1 MTNAKRDGND
11 KPAILAVLNTDG
23 TTVVPVEINPTTHG
37 LSVDNASTGTDQGPE
52 RALRDENFV
61 PTMLALSDADGVTPV
76 ALYVDSNGK
85 LLIDET

>member
-1 MTNAKRDGND
+1 MTNATRDENNR
-11 KPAILAVLNTDG
+11 PAILAVLNTDG
-23 TTVVPVEINPTTHG
+23 ITVTPVEINPTTHA
-37 LSVDNASTGTDQGPE
+37 LSVDNNTTGTDQGPQ

-61 PTMLALSDADGVTPV
+61 TTMLAVSDVDGVTPV

>member
-1 MTNAKRDGND
+1 MTNAKRDDNN

-23 TTVVPVEINPTTHG
+23 TTVAPVEINPTTHG
-37 LSVDNASTGTDQGPE
+37 LSVDNNTTGTDQGPE

-61 PTMLALSDADGVTPV
+61 TTMLAVSDVDGVTPV
-76 ALYVDSNGK
+76 SLYVDSNGK

>member
-1 MTNAKRDGND
+1 MTNAKRDGNNV
-11 KPAILAVLNTDG
+11 PTILAVLDSDG
-23 TTVVPVEINPTTHG
+23 ETVASVEINPATHG
-37 LSVDNASTGTDQGPE
+37 LSVDNASTGSDNGPA

-61 PTMLALSDADGVTPV
+61 TTMIAVSDVDGVTPV

>member
-1 MTNAKRDGND
+1 MTNATRDENN

-23 TTVVPVEINPTTHG
+23 TTVTPVEINPTTHG
-37 LSVDNASTGTDQGPE
+37 LSVDNNTTGTDQGPA

-61 PTMLALSDADGVTPV
+61 PTLLAVSDVDGVTPV

>member
-1 MTNAKRDGND
+1 MTNAKRDDNN

-23 TTVVPVEINPTTHG
+23 TSVTPVEINPATHG
-37 LSVDNASTGTDQGPE
+37 LSVDNDTTGTDQGPA
-52 RALRDENFV
+52 RALRDENFG
-61 PTMLALSDADGVTPV
+61 PTMLAVSDVDGVTPV